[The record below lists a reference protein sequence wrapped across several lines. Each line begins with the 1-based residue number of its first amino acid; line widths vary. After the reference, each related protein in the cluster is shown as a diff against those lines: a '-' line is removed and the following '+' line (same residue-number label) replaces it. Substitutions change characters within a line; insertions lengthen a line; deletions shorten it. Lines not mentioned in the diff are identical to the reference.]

1 MEARIDAGIV
11 CLHVESLRDIGY
23 SLFIVLVD
31 ADVVCAE
38 HVDFGPQLLDL
49 RVGTTRRNNSLHLY
63 KYFFFSEL
71 QERKKENE
79 NGNKKSKGNRKKR
92 KRKNSP

>member
-63 KYFFFSEL
+63 NYYFRSY
-71 QERKKENE
+71 KK
-79 NGNKKSKGNRKKR
+79 GKR
-92 KRKNSP
+92 KRKTKEKKKGKIQEDE